1 MKQVKFYDRE
11 NDTVLGGILTDEG
24 DIICGCCGGLIEAD
38 DIGDDDGSLFTI
50 LETYKTWLDIS
61 EVIIGE
67 EQIGYV

>member
-1 MKQVKFYDRE
+1 MKQVKFYDNE
-11 NDTVLGGILTDEG
+11 NDTILGGILTDEG

-38 DIGDDDGSLFTI
+38 EIGDDDGSFFTI